1 MASRLPL
8 LGELRASRGARAA
21 RPATLALSGDVCVVG
36 YEDGAVAAWRA
47 RDVVSAARDRTNRG
61 CHLGVLVAGVGGGRF
76 ER

>member
-36 YEDGAVAAWRA
+36 YEDGAVAAWRCRIERAASFKGAPVASSNFA
-47 RDVVSAARDRTNRG
+47 RGMV
-61 CHLGVLVAGVGGGRF
+61 CWW
-76 ER
+76 